1 MKVRLIKGLSYTTP
15 SFNCRKGEEINISD
29 EAGADLIKTGRF
41 EEVTP
46 KESSTRDNND
56 NDGKNEKISTEFI
69 DKMKMPELI
78 ALAEEKGID
87 ISDCKNNEE
96 RAEKI
101 KATLG
106 LLDMKP
112 LFEE

>member
-15 SFNCRKGEEINISD
+15 SFNCRKGEEINVAD
-29 EAGADLIKTGRF
+29 EIGADLIKTGRF
-41 EEVTP
+41 EEATP
-46 KESSTRDNND
+46 EESTRGDND
-56 NDGKNEKISTEFI
+56 NSGDNKKISTESI

-78 ALAEEKGID
+78 ALAEEKCID

-101 KATLG
+101 KGALG
-106 LLDMKP
+106 LLDIDP

>member
-1 MKVRLIKGLSYTTP
+1 MKVRLLKGLSYTTP
-15 SFNCRKGEEINISD
+15 SFSCRKGEEINISD
-29 EAGADLIKTGRF
+29 EIGADLVKSGRF
-41 EEVTP
+41 EEVIS
-46 KESSTRDNND
+46 KEPIKGDNGSNED
-56 NDGKNEKISTEFI
+56 DGKIFAESI

-101 KATLG
+101 KDTLG
-106 LLDMKP
+106 LLDMEP
-112 LFEE
+112 LFGE

>member
-1 MKVRLIKGLSYTTP
+1 MKVRLLKGLSYTTP
-15 SFNCRKGEEINISD
+15 SFSCRKGEEINISD
-29 EAGADLIKTGRF
+29 EIGADLVKSGRF
-41 EEVTP
+41 EEVTSE
-46 KESSTRDNND
+46 ESTKGNNGD
-56 NDGKNEKISTEFI
+56 DEKLSAESI

-101 KATLG
+101 KGALG